1 MTRPRRNEDRF
12 GPARSNRQSPNTDD
26 IRVIDRYEEGGET
39 WLVVS
44 SVVGPFLEIDVR
56 ERDTELLEG

>member
-1 MTRPRRNEDRF
+1 MTRYRRNEDRF
-12 GPARSNRQSPNTDD
+12 GPARSNRNSSSTDSL
-26 IRVIDRYEEGGET
+26 RVIDRYEEGGET

-44 SVVGPFLEIDVR
+44 SVIGPFLEIDVR